1 MISENTYSGTKL
13 LYKNKIVLL
22 RYVYM
27 YRKDKHDNVQ
37 YFAVIKKDGAS
48 LDVLLSEL
56 DYINK
61 E

>member
-13 LYKNKIVLL
+13 LYKNRIVLL
-22 RYVYM
+22 SYVYK
-27 YRKDKHDNVQ
+27 YRKNKQDNVQ
-37 YFAVIKKDGAS
+37 YFAVVKKNGAS
-48 LDVLLSEL
+48 LDVPLSEL